1 MQIYKKVI
9 YRKIVKRNINKLQK
23 LQRTNI
29 IESLRKK
36 CVCILVPCMR
46 VLHPLNE
53 VQRIYF
59 KWNGTYESDLVIWHF
74 KWDITH
80 NFFISYQKKLKIPNH
95 LSVCL

>member
-1 MQIYKKVI
+1 
-9 YRKIVKRNINKLQK
+9 
-23 LQRTNI
+23 
-29 IESLRKK
+29 
-36 CVCILVPCMR
+36 MR